1 MPVLPATFLLME
13 FTLLTREQASARGL
27 AVKNVLYLG
36 ARPPFPATLLG
47 EEDPDK
53 EIGGSMQ
60 AHDEE
65 AAAWARAHH
74 GIELPLRTDPFVMSD
89 IIVTPKPESRGIFL
103 VWSAGESPLPT

>member
-1 MPVLPATFLLME
+1 MKLA
-13 FTLLTREQASARGL
+13 LLTRGAAGAGAEFAASRL
-27 AVKNVLYLG
+27 TVKNVLYLG

-47 EEDPDK
+47 EQGPDG

-74 GIELPLRTDPFVMSD
+74 GVELPLRTEPFTAWD
-89 IIVTPKPESRGIFL
+89 IIVTPKSESRGIFL
-103 VWSAGESPLPT
+103 VWSAGA